1 MEDFLGLPF
10 WFWRLLLAAVLAGM
24 VGFERQLRGRAA
36 GLRTHI
42 LVCLG
47 ATLITLA
54 GVLLAGTA
62 AASAIPGG
70 RGPLYMDSARIAAGV
85 ITGIGF
91 LGAGAIIRT
100 GDVVRGLTTAA
111 SIWFTAGL
119 GVIIGFGFITVAIT
133 ATCIV
138 LATLIGL
145 IYLEDRIP
153 PRYYRSLVVVGQ
165 GIGLTNLEQA
175 CRQVLSDR
183 RIKIRETETEVQP
196 KAMEIRLVF
205 HLQLSSA
212 GLRAEVMNR
221 LSVLPGVRHVAWKRS
236 HQTP

>member
-1 MEDFLGLPF
+1 MENFLGLPF
-10 WFWRLLLAAVLAGM
+10 WFWRLLLATVLAGM

-54 GVLLAGTA
+54 GVMLSGTTA
-62 AASAIPGG
+62 ASTTGI
-70 RGPLYMDSARIAAGV
+70 RGPIYMDSARIAAGV

-119 GVIIGFGFITVAIT
+119 GVIIGLGFMIVAIA
-133 ATCIV
+133 ATGIV

-145 IYLEDRIP
+145 VYLEDRIP
-153 PRYYRSLVVVGQ
+153 PRYYRILVVVGE
-165 GIGLTNLEQA
+165 GIGLSNLEQA
-175 CRQVLSDR
+175 CRQVLNDR
-183 RIKIRETETEVQP
+183 GINIRETETEIKP
-196 KAMEIRLVF
+196 KDMEIRLVF
-205 HLQLSSA
+205 HLQLKSVD
-212 GLRAEVMNR
+212 LRTEMMNR
-221 LSVLPGVRHVAWKRS
+221 LSVLPGVRHVTWKRL
-236 HQTP
+236 P

>member
-1 MEDFLGLPF
+1 MENFLGLPF
-10 WFWRLLLAAVLAGM
+10 WFWRLLLAAVLAGII
-24 VGFERQLRGRAA
+24 GFERQLRGRAA

-54 GVLLAGTA
+54 GVLLAESSTA
-62 AASAIPGG
+62 SSTPGI
-70 RGPLYMDSARIAAGV
+70 RGPIYMDSARIAAGV

-119 GVIIGFGFITVAIT
+119 GVIIGFGFMTVAIT

-138 LATLIGL
+138 LITLIGL
-145 IYLEDRIP
+145 VYLEDRIP
-153 PRYYRSLVVVGQ
+153 PRYYRMLIVVGE
-165 GIGLTNLEQA
+165 GIGLPNLEQA
-175 CRQVLSDR
+175 CHQVLNDR
-183 RIKIRETETEVQP
+183 RIKIRETETEMTPQ
-196 KAMEIRLVF
+196 AMEIRLVF
-205 HLQLSSA
+205 HLQLSSV
-212 GLRAEVMNR
+212 GLRTELLNR
-221 LSVLPGVRHVAWKRS
+221 LSVLPGIRHVAWKRL
-236 HQTP
+236 P